1 VGEELGRRNPQEHPV
16 NLAYLATRV
25 GSFFLIVWLAAT
37 INFFL
42 PRLGN
47 IDPISQMLVEQAATG
62 GSLQTGLDEM
72 IDTYNEKFGLNT
84 PVWKQYLNYLG
95 DMSRLDFNYSI
106 ANYPQ
111 RVTDIIAHAM
121 PWTLVLLTTTTLFSW
136 FLGTLLGAFMGWP
149 RAPRFLSFLMP
160 PLLSL
165 SAVPFFL
172 LGLVLIYVLSFR
184 LRLFPLLGGYTAG
197 TFPALTPAFV
207 RDAFYHSVLPALSII
222 LVSLGGWAL
231 GMRAMMVTTRG
242 EDYVT
247 YADAKGLKGRTI
259 FLRYAIRNALLP
271 QTTALALVLGQLVS
285 GAVLVEV
292 VFSYPGIGNVLYE
305 GIRAGDFFVVQGIV
319 FILIVSIG
327 LATLILDLIYPLL
340 DPRITYRSA

>member
-1 VGEELGRRNPQEHPV
+1 M

>member
-1 VGEELGRRNPQEHPV
+1 VSLG
-16 NLAYLATRV
+16 YLATRV
-25 GSFFLIVWLAAT
+25 ASFFLIVWLAAT

-47 IDPISQMLVEQAATG
+47 IDPISQMLVEQAAMG

-72 IDTYNEKFGLNT
+72 IDIYNEKFGLNT

-95 DMSRLDFNYSI
+95 DMSRFDFNYSI

-111 RVTDIIAHAM
+111 RVTDIIGRAM
-121 PWTLVLLTTTTLFSW
+121 PWTLVLLITTTLFSW

-149 RAPRFLSFLMP
+149 RAPKFLSFLMP

-172 LGLVLIYVLSFR
+172 LGLVLIYFLAFR
-184 LRLFPLLGGYTAG
+184 MRLFPLLGGYTAG
-197 TFPALTPAFV
+197 TFPALTPAFL
-207 RDAFYHSVLPALSII
+207 RDAFQHSVLPALSII

-231 GMRAMMVTTRG
+231 AMRAMMVTTRG

>member
-1 VGEELGRRNPQEHPV
+1 VSLG
-16 NLAYLATRV
+16 YLATRV
-25 GSFFLIVWLAAT
+25 ASFFLIVWLAAT

-47 IDPISQMLVEQAATG
+47 IDPISQMLVEQAAMG

-72 IDTYNEKFGLNT
+72 IDIYNEKFGLNT

-95 DMSRLDFNYSI
+95 DMSRFDFNYSI

-111 RVTDIIAHAM
+111 RVTDIIGRAM
-121 PWTLVLLTTTTLFSW
+121 PWTLVLLITTTLFSW

-149 RAPRFLSFLMP
+149 RAPKFLSFLMP

-172 LGLVLIYVLSFR
+172 LGLVLIYFLAFR
-184 LRLFPLLGGYTAG
+184 MRLFPLLGGYTAG
-197 TFPALTPAFV
+197 TFPALTPAFL
-207 RDAFYHSVLPALSII
+207 RDAFQHSVLPALSII

-231 GMRAMMVTTRG
+231 AMRAMMVTTRG

-271 QTTALALVLGQLVS
+271 QTTALAQVLGQ
-285 GAVLVEV
+285 
-292 VFSYPGIGNVLYE
+292 
-305 GIRAGDFFVVQGIV
+305 
-319 FILIVSIG
+319 
-327 LATLILDLIYPLL
+327 
-340 DPRITYRSA
+340 

>member
-1 VGEELGRRNPQEHPV
+1 VGEELGRRNLQEHPV

>member
-1 VGEELGRRNPQEHPV
+1 MS
-16 NLAYLATRV
+16 LAYVATRI

-42 PRLGN
+42 PRLGDV
-47 IDPISQMLVEQAATG
+47 DPISQMLVEQAATG
-62 GSLQTGLDEM
+62 GSIQTGLDEM
-72 IDTYNEKFGLNT
+72 IEIYNEKFGLNT

-95 DMSRLDFNYSI
+95 DMSRFDFNYSI
-106 ANYPQ
+106 SNYPQ
-111 RVTDIIAHAM
+111 RVIDVIIRAL

-136 FLGTLLGAFMGWP
+136 FLGTLLGAIMGWP
-149 RAPRFLSFLMP
+149 RAPKFLSFLMP
-160 PLLSL
+160 PLLAL
-165 SAVPFFL
+165 NAVPFFL
-172 LGLVLIYVLSFR
+172 LGLVLIYVFAFR
-184 LRLFPLLGGYTAG
+184 MRLFPLLGGYTAG
-197 TFPALTPAFV
+197 TFPALTPVFL
-207 RDAFYHSVLPALSII
+207 RDAFQHSVLPALSII
-222 LVSLGGWAL
+222 LVSIGGWAL
-231 GMRAMMVTTRG
+231 GMRAMMITTRG
-242 EDYVT
+242 EDFVT

-271 QTTALALVLGQLVS
+271 QATALALVLGQLVS

-319 FILIVSIG
+319 FILIVSIA

-340 DPRITYRSA
+340 DPRITYRRA

>member
-1 VGEELGRRNPQEHPV
+1 M
-16 NLAYLATRV
+16 NLAYVATRV

-47 IDPISQMLVEQAATG
+47 IDPVSQMLIEQAATG
-62 GSLQTGLDEM
+62 GSLQTGLNEM
-72 IDTYNEKFGLNT
+72 IDIYNEKFGLNI
-84 PVWKQYLNYLG
+84 PLWKQYLNYLG
-95 DMSRLDFNYSI
+95 DMSRFDFNYSI

-111 RVTDIIAHAM
+111 RVTDIIGHAM

-136 FLGTLLGAFMGWP
+136 LLGTLLGAFMGWP
-149 RAPRFLSFLMP
+149 RAPKFLSFLMP

-197 TFPALTPAFV
+197 TFPALTPAFLG
-207 RDAFYHSVLPALSII
+207 DAFRHSVLPALSII

>member
-1 VGEELGRRNPQEHPV
+1 M

-184 LRLFPLLGGYTAG
+184 LRFFPLLGGYTAG

>member
-1 VGEELGRRNPQEHPV
+1 V
-16 NLAYLATRV
+16 NLAYVATRV

-42 PRLGN
+42 PRLGD

-62 GSLQTGLDEM
+62 GSLQTGLNDM

-84 PVWKQYLNYLG
+84 PLWKQYLNYLG

-111 RVTDIIAHAM
+111 RVTDIIARAM
-121 PWTLVLLTTTTLFSW
+121 PWTVVLLTTTTLFSW

-149 RAPRFLSFLMP
+149 RAPKFLSFLMP

-172 LGLVLIYVLSFR
+172 LGLVLIYFLAFR
-184 LRLFPLLGGYTAG
+184 IRLFPLLGGYTAG
-197 TFPALTPAFV
+197 TFPALTPAFL
-207 RDAFYHSVLPALSII
+207 RDALQHSVLPALSII

-231 GMRAMMVTTRG
+231 GMRAMMITTRG

-271 QTTALALVLGQLVS
+271 QATALALVLGQLVS

>member
-1 VGEELGRRNPQEHPV
+1 V